1 LFNGGQPLVSS
12 HPGTQ
17 KRSLAFLTTDEVK
30 PLLGTEPFFGQCE
43 QEGEVC
49 ESDIPVL
56 EASRI
61 RGPSIVFLGLK
72 EADTTSGS
80 ALPSSDF
87 KDPYAA
93 VENLEGAAYFSMDVA
108 DIDEN
113 KINGAIEN
121 AELAHDGSTLTFME
135 PRSAMSS
142 LDAFTAA
149 IFAEAR
155 SMVDWNQRNKACFG
169 ILRYRRHTL
178 KHNKPTSSVL
188 LVVHPYIH
196 YGLDG
201 SCAARLYFPGP
212 IMLTR
217 NLVPPGLS
225 KHYIGGNN
233 H

>member
-1 LFNGGQPLVSS
+1 M
-12 HPGTQ
+12 
-17 KRSLAFLTTDEVK
+17 TTDEVK

-87 KDPYAA
+87 NDPHAA
-93 VENLEGAAYFSMDVA
+93 VENLEGVPYFSMDVV
-108 DIDEN
+108 DLDQD
-113 KINGAIEN
+113 KINEAIEN
-121 AELAHDGSTLTFME
+121 AEFENVGSTLIFME

-142 LDAFTAA
+142 LDAFTAG

-169 ILRYRRHTL
+169 ILQYRRHIL
-178 KHNKPTSSVL
+178 KHNKSSSVP

-196 YGLDG
+196 CGPDG
-201 SCAARLYFPGP
+201 SCAVRLYFPGP
-212 IMLTR
+212 IMQTG
-217 NLVPPGLS
+217 NLVPLGLS
-225 KHYIGGNN
+225 KHYIGDNN
-233 H
+233 R

>member
-1 LFNGGQPLVSS
+1 M
-12 HPGTQ
+12 
-17 KRSLAFLTTDEVK
+17 TTDEVK

-72 EADTTSGS
+72 EADTTSAG

-93 VENLEGAAYFSMDVA
+93 VENLEGAPYFSMNVA

-113 KINGAIEN
+113 KINEAKEN
-121 AELAHDGSTLTFME
+121 AELAHHRSMLTFME

-155 SMVDWNQRNKACFG
+155 SMVDWSQRNKACFG
-169 ILRYRRHTL
+169 ILRYRRHML

-196 YGLDG
+196 CGLDR
-201 SCAARLYFPGP
+201 SCATRLYFPGS
-212 IMLTR
+212 IL
-217 NLVPPGLS
+217 
-225 KHYIGGNN
+225 
-233 H
+233 

>member
-1 LFNGGQPLVSS
+1 
-12 HPGTQ
+12 
-17 KRSLAFLTTDEVK
+17 
-30 PLLGTEPFFGQCE
+30 
-43 QEGEVC
+43 
-49 ESDIPVL
+49 
-56 EASRI
+56 
-61 RGPSIVFLGLK
+61 LK
-72 EADTTSGS
+72 EANTTSGS
-80 ALPSSDF
+80 ALSSSDF

-93 VENLEGAAYFSMDVA
+93 VENLEGASYFSMDVVH
-108 DIDEN
+108 IDEN
-113 KINGAIEN
+113 KINETMEN

-155 SMVDWNQRNKACFG
+155 SMVNWNQRNKACFG
-169 ILRYRRHTL
+169 ILQYRRHML

-196 YGLDG
+196 RGLDG

-212 IMLTR
+212 IMQTR
-217 NLVPPGLS
+217 NLVPLGLS